1 MGACFSDESINEN
14 NKNKET
20 LNLKNNESQQEN
32 ENKNEPQKESFG
44 KLKRR
49 KSINSILIQNKPPAR
64 NSSKKLTLQR
74 KQSIKYINEYKNDD
88 QMHNKNFLLNRL
100 AKNLTRNAFN
110 REEFEKKKKDEVPE
124 YVIDW
129 KLVRDPNMIT
139 YSWKNM
145 GLIKLTKELGEEVAR
160 MSPDEAKNCE
170 SLYKKRIWLHFYI
183 NTHLAPSDKENPLII
198 VHRNKILD
206 DSYNQFMTTTD
217 LNLINPLQVHFV
229 DEEAHDEGG
238 VYREWYAC
246 LFKEF
251 FNEKNKLFMVNPNNT
266 AYNGTY
272 IINLGYDKNKINY
285 YQFFGKLI
293 VKAIV
298 DSVYMN
304 EHLNLTI
311 IKNLLNKKIELEEVK
326 FYDLSLYK
334 SLKTILETKI
344 STNASLKEMTFTYN
358 LSDGK
363 GKPYQVELVPEGSNM
378 YLTDENKH
386 TFIEKV
392 IYYETYYKYKEPMDK
407 IKEGFYSV
415 IKDDIIGQ
423 FYTSR
428 ELDFEIVGFKT
439 IDLKDWKSNT
449 IYKGIYNEN
458 HPTIKMFWEYLSK
471 MKQEDLMKFFEFCT
485 GLCNVPV
492 NGFGALKGIGNKIQK
507 FTIEPLIDYDPVTKT
522 TNTEFKLIEAK
533 TCFNRILLPEY
544 KKIEDLKKAMNIILT
559 YDSNFF
565 GLE

>member
-1 MGACFSDESINEN
+1 MGTCFSDESTATKKDNKESSNIEKNNENENEN
-14 NKNKET
+14 NNVTTKQ
-20 LNLKNNESQQEN
+20 S
-32 ENKNEPQKESFG
+32 SS

-49 KSINSILIQNKPPAR
+49 KSINSILLQNKPPAR
-64 NSSKKLTLQR
+64 SDSRKLTFQR

-88 QMHNKNFLLNRL
+88 QMHNKNYLLNRL

-129 KLVRDPNMIT
+129 KLERHPNMIT
-139 YSWKNM
+139 YTWKNM
-145 GLIKLTKELGEEVAR
+145 GLVKLTKELVEEVAK
-160 MSPDEAKNCE
+160 MSPDEAKNCDC
-170 SLYKKRIWLHFYI
+170 LYKKRIWLHFYI
-183 NTHLAPSDKENPLII
+183 STHIAPSNKENPLII
-198 VHRNKILD
+198 IHRNNILEE
-206 DSYNQFMTTTD
+206 SYNQFMTTTD
-217 LNLINPLQVHFV
+217 LNLLNPLQVHFV
-229 DEEAHDEGG
+229 DEVAHDEGG

-246 LFKEF
+246 LVKQF
-251 FNEKNKLFMVNPNNT
+251 FNEKNKLFIENPNHSSF
-266 AYNGTY
+266 NGTF
-272 IINLGYDKNKINY
+272 IINLAYDKKNLNY

-298 DSVYMN
+298 DNVYMN
-304 EHLNLTI
+304 EHLNLTV
-311 IKNLLNKKIELEEVK
+311 IKNLLNKKIELEEMK

-344 STNASLKEMTFTYN
+344 STDESLKEMTFTYN
-358 LSDGK
+358 LTDGK

-378 YLTDENKH
+378 HLTDDNKN

-428 ELDFEIVGFKT
+428 ELDFEIVGFKI
-439 IDLKDWKSNT
+439 IDLKDWKANT
-449 IYKGIYNEN
+449 VYKGVYNEN

-492 NGFGALKGIGNKIQK
+492 NGFGSLKGIGNKIQK
-507 FTIEPLIDYDPVTKT
+507 FTIEPLIDYDPVTKV
-522 TNTEFKLIEAK
+522 TNNEFKLIEAK

-544 KKIEDLKKAMNIILT
+544 KKMDELKKAMNIILT